1 MDDLRVDSS
10 PRLLNG
16 NEGVKDSENS
26 EAHETDSGIH
36 SGDDVVDK
44 VSDVR
49 RGGDEG
55 TGNRDEYLRRGETVV
70 EVYDL
75 EEQDLD
81 GKSSGRGTAWE
92 GLSLSFSDV
101 EDLQI
106 INLDER
112 GESDKE
118 EEKFG
123 RKRTS
128 NGEERKPRK
137 RVHKPFL
144 RENTQIEILDTSSN
158 VSSSFAKPEDQGP
171 KLPDS
176 IEIEDLNK
184 NQEEKEEVDEA
195 SEAVKTND
203 VKKANK
209 DDPQENKSTI
219 VVEADSAAKAG
230 TNPSPE
236 IRIHGNPTISLSQ
249 EPELP
254 DAEKESNPSTISSAP
269 TQEHASPTKRFVS
282 KSFSDGTIITDPS
295 KLRLFQP
302 LDTRVSRRGIPS
314 RIDIQED
321 IPEDPEDESQREAR
335 MRMKMERLD
344 SRTQLKDTLT
354 VPGERR
360 ASRSL
365 EGRVRISRRGSLAR
379 EERAMSSM
387 PSSPEDEEDTQREP
401 KIQGNLTPGKEV
413 GNVLISFICAYVCM
427 RECAC
432 MSVCVCAR
440 ACAYACVCGRVCV
453 CVYPFDITY

>member
-1 MDDLRVDSS
+1 MDSS

-16 NEGVKDSENS
+16 NEAVKDSESS

-55 TGNRDEYLRRGETVV
+55 TGGRDEYLRRGETVV

-112 GESDKE
+112 GENDKE
-118 EEKFG
+118 EEKFV
-123 RKRTS
+123 RKRAS
-128 NGEERKPRK
+128 NGDERKPRK

-144 RENTQIEILDTSSN
+144 RENTQIEILDASSN
-158 VSSSFAKPEDQGP
+158 VSSSFANPDDKGAR
-171 KLPDS
+171 LPDS
-176 IEIEDLNK
+176 REVEDLAK
-184 NQEEKEEVDEA
+184 GREEKEEEDES
-195 SEAVKTND
+195 SEAVKCND
-203 VKKANK
+203 TKRTSP
-209 DDPQENKSTI
+209 DEPQENNNSTTA
-219 VVEADSAAKAG
+219 VDADSAAKAG

-236 IRIHGNPTISLSQ
+236 IRIHGNPSISLSQ

-254 DAEKESNPSTISSAP
+254 DAEKDSKPSSNSSPAA
-269 TQEHASPTKRFVS
+269 TQEYASPTKRFVS

-302 LDTRVSRRGIPS
+302 LDTRGLRRGIPS

-321 IPEDPEDESQREAR
+321 IPEDPEDEGQREAR
-335 MRMKMERLD
+335 MRMRMERLD

-360 ASRSL
+360 ASRTL

-387 PSSPEDEEDTQREP
+387 PSSPEDEEDRQREP
-401 KIQGNLTPGKEV
+401 KVQGNIAPGKEV
-413 GNVLISFICAYVCM
+413 GAFA
-427 RECAC
+427 
-432 MSVCVCAR
+432 
-440 ACAYACVCGRVCV
+440 
-453 CVYPFDITY
+453 